1 MYEYIWDDQTG
12 GILLTTNQSK
22 FSKEPRP
29 VYSRELDILGFDQHW
44 NYPHDDSAPIMW
56 AEANNYIYRGK
67 LVAQTKGGN
76 LTSVPQIII
85 VDKPEP
91 DNGTLRPVD
100 INMMVAKNMELIEQ
114 KANETKKTIENIYTE
129 YQNKVDVFYVAF
141 SGGKDSIVTLDLV
154 QSTLSSNMFK
164 VLFGDTGME
173 FSDTYQTIDIAKK
186 RCEELG
192 IRFYTARANINPH
205 DSWKRFGPPSSS
217 IRWCCSVHKTTPQ
230 LLLLR
235 DILGKN
241 SFTEMAF
248 VGVRRDESVRRSGY
262 DYISYGT
269 KHKGQY
275 SCNPILEWNSAEVY
289 LYLFA
294 NGLPINMAYKKG
306 ISRAGCLL
314 CPMAAQKNDFM
325 NHACYADD
333 VNSFIDIIKEVNC
346 SEKGN
351 EQRMR
356 SYLENTGWKARKNGR
371 DLSIS
376 PRDYSET
383 QSGNNLIITFKN
395 RDNIWKQWIKTLGR
409 IIATSDKDVYRIEN
423 GQEVSSVIVKDIND
437 GYCQVVVSSELTKN
451 NIDFL
456 RKIRRVF
463 RKSHYCVSC
472 RLCEANCKLGNLQ
485 FNINGKLTISDSCTH
500 CGQCLEIDTGCLVY
514 KSLWLSRVNGN
525 MNKKSLDCYATHAPK
540 MEWFTQFVKLGERF
554 EIENGLGNNE
564 VPAFKR
570 FLREAGII
578 DNNSD
583 TKLGS
588 LLRENGLDNEITWA
602 LMLTNL
608 CYSPQVGWFV
618 QRFPFNE
625 NISQKRISTILA
637 DEEGVSKS
645 AEKSIPNSIKR
656 IANLPLNEIGFGI
669 IVDSNK
675 NDGFIMQR
683 KEWQNP
689 DPRVV
694 LFCLYKFAEACG
706 NYYQFTLSRLMDNNV
721 ESTGVSPAQIYGL
734 DVETMIAILKGLS
747 INYPE
752 FISTSFTHDLDNIS
766 LKEDKKAEDILN
778 LF

>member
-1 MYEYIWDDQTG
+1 MYSYNWDIETG
-12 GILLTTNQSK
+12 GLLLNSSTLQ

-29 VYSRELDILGFDQHW
+29 VYYQELDLLGFDKYW
-44 NYPHDDSAPIMW
+44 EYAKDDTAPYMW

-67 LVAQTKGGN
+67 IVAQVKGGSLFTKPELIIVEEPHGNDRLLMHVDIPLMIRRNKDFIEN
-76 LTSVPQIII
+76 LTKDTIKQIYNTFR
-85 VDKPEP
+85 EY
-91 DNGTLRPVD
+91 
-100 INMMVAKNMELIEQ
+100 
-114 KANETKKTIENIYTE
+114 EN
-129 YQNKVDVFYVAF
+129 KLDVFHVSF
-141 SGGKDSIVTLDLV
+141 SGGKDSEVTFDLV
-154 QSTLSSNMFK
+154 QRALPHNSF
-164 VLFGDTGME
+164 VVVFGDTGME
-173 FSDTYQTIDIAKK
+173 FSDTYQAIDIAKK